1 MKSEMMKK
9 RATGTH
15 LLEEGHK
22 IISHLRKLIVFGEM
36 GIHCQ
41 EGPRVD
47 ELIHGVALIHMVF
60 ESRRGPSLQP
70 LSGEPSKRRV
80 TLSWQNGR

>member
-1 MKSEMMKK
+1 MKSEMMKE
-9 RATGTH
+9 RTTGTH

-22 IISHLRKLIVFGEM
+22 IIPPLRKLVVFGEM

-47 ELIHGVALIHMVF
+47 ELIHDVALIHMVF
-60 ESRRGPSLQP
+60 ESRQGPSL
-70 LSGEPSKRRV
+70 
-80 TLSWQNGR
+80 

>member
-1 MKSEMMKK
+1 MKYEVMKE

-15 LLEEGHK
+15 LLKEGHK
-22 IISHLRKLIVFGEM
+22 IIPPLRKLVVFGGM

-47 ELIHGVALIHMVF
+47 ELIHSVALIHMVF
-60 ESRRGPSLQP
+60 ESRRGPSL
-70 LSGEPSKRRV
+70 
-80 TLSWQNGR
+80 